1 MIVVVSRIRVTSGNA
16 DALAEQYRRRLRRVE
31 TLPGC
36 LGVEVLRHLE
46 RPDEFAVYTRW
57 ESRAAYEQYRQ
68 HPAFREAHARVREI
82 PGGLRIDRDERAVDF
97 YEVLS

>member
-1 MIVVVSRIRVTSGNA
+1 MIVVVSRIRVTGGNA
-16 DALAEQYRRRLRRVE
+16 DGLAERYRKRARRAE
-31 TLPGC
+31 TVPGC

-57 ESRAAYEQYRQ
+57 ADRAAYEAYRK
-68 HPAFREAHARVREI
+68 HAAFREAHARIRDI
-82 PGGLRIDRDERAVDF
+82 PGGLRIAPEERSVDW